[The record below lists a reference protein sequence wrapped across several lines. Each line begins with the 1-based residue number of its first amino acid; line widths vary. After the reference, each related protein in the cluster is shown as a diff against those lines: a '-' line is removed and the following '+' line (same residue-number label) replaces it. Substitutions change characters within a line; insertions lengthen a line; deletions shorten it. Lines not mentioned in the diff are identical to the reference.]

1 MKIIRAIAAIAFF
14 AAITAASVGAQPKPS
29 NTPAPTQTKP
39 ATTTA
44 TPASGGSATG
54 NVPETKLALVDTD
67 AFLDEKA
74 GITKLVAAAKKV
86 ESEFQP
92 RRAELQ
98 TLQTQVDKLTAD
110 LQKAS
115 PVQDPKVSQQQQ
127 DAIDLKKRDITRKTE
142 DAQREYQKRLQDLLG
157 PVYDDIGKALDA
169 FAKAH
174 GITLILDVTKI
185 QGIVSADGSL
195 DITKAFITEFNSKNP
210 VTASLTQIGRA
221 HV

>member
-39 ATTTA
+39 TTTTA
-44 TPASGGSATG
+44 APTSGGSATG

-98 TLQTQVDKLTAD
+98 TLQAQVDKLTAD

-210 VTASLTQIGRA
+210 VTASLTPQP
-221 HV
+221 

>member
-14 AAITAASVGAQPKPS
+14 AAISAATVAAQPKPGT
-29 NTPAPTQTKP
+29 TPAPP
-39 ATTTA
+39 ATA
-44 TPASGGSATG
+44 TGSTTG
-54 NVPETKLALVDTD
+54 NVPEAKLALVDTD
-67 AFLDEKA
+67 QFLDDKA
-74 GITKLVAAAKKV
+74 GILRLVSAAKKV
-86 ESEFQP
+86 ENEFQP

-98 TLQTQVDKLTAD
+98 NLQSQMDKMTAD

-115 PVQDPKVSQQQQ
+115 PVQDPKVSAQQQ
-127 DAIDLKKRDITRKTE
+127 DAIDQKKREMQRKTE
-142 DAQREYQKRLQDLLG
+142 DAQSAYQKRLQDMLG

-195 DITKAFITEFNSKNP
+195 DITKAFIAEFNSKNP
-210 VTASLTQIGRA
+210 ATASLTPA
-221 HV
+221 P